1 MTKSLFTTLLS
12 LLKSTGTVSN
22 FSMSNL
28 SASGFKLAKSHFDV
42 PTPIAFLNLLLSH
55 NQTNPL

>member
-1 MTKSLFTTLLS
+1 MLS

-22 FSMSNL
+22 FSVSNL
-28 SASGFKLAKSHFDV
+28 SASGFKLAKSHSDV
-42 PTPIAFLNLLLSH
+42 PTPTAFLNLPLLH